1 MEGCFTFQWVEGG
14 VGGGGVFQMS
24 GTSFLNGGAPHGGHQ
39 F

>member
-1 MEGCFTFQWVEGG
+1 MEGCFTFQWVEGE
-14 VGGGGVFQMS
+14 GGGVFQMS

>member
-1 MEGCFTFQWVEGG
+1 MEACFTFQWVEGR
-14 VGGGGVFQMS
+14 GGVFQMS